1 MIRFAL
7 IAASVLGFAL
17 TAALGNLMVPLLRE
31 LQRTMRGA
39 QPKQETDRREL
50 EEPVPTIGGLCLM
63 VGTLTAVG
71 AGWLLVRE
79 AGGFVEPIRPHDG
92 PGVDAGDIVAANAQ
106 LFETFSGIIRSRD

>member
-1 MIRFAL
+1 M
-7 IAASVLGFAL
+7 
-17 TAALGNLMVPLLRE
+17 
-31 LQRTMRGA
+31 
-39 QPKQETDRREL
+39 
-50 EEPVPTIGGLCLM
+50 
-63 VGTLTAVG
+63 G